1 MGNGNDGAGVVW
13 RFNDNINFALAELAF
28 KLHQKTDF
36 FVKQVLTALG
46 FWANQQINIAPLLAV
61 IRART
66 KQPNTCTRTKNRS
79 RSGANGGLLI
89 LA

>member
-13 RFNDNINFALAELAF
+13 RFNDNIN
-28 KLHQKTDF
+28 
-36 FVKQVLTALG
+36 
-46 FWANQQINIAPLLAV
+46 IAPLLAV
-61 IRART
+61 IRTRT